1 MEVFGSNG
9 IIAGGIETALGTN
22 RLGVTSEGGGT
33 EKFGSA
39 GGEHP
44 IDFSA
49 RSWRSEIVVMV
60 AVAVQRARC
69 EPPKAW
75 G

>member
-39 GGEHP
+39 GGGASHRFLGEKL
-44 IDFSA
+44 
-49 RSWRSEIVVMV
+49 EI
-60 AVAVQRARC
+60 
-69 EPPKAW
+69 
-75 G
+75 